1 MPYVYYIKDSVN
13 LEIVRFLDVYYIIIP
28 FFSKYPLEGIKSLD
42 LFDYITVA
50 NMITNKEHLT
60 SEGFDKV
67 MEIKSLM
74 NKNRI

>member
-13 LEIVRFLDVYYIIIP
+13 LEIVRFLDVYNIIIP

-42 LFDYITVA
+42 LFDFITVA

>member
-13 LEIVRFLDVYYIIIP
+13 LEIVRFLDVYNIIIP